1 MKSWPPFLSF
11 SLSQTCVKILLMSI
25 IYSFVDHSRLTC
37 PYDLMGGFLL
47 EIKARKRERERE
59 RERERDSES
68 VYLFTVR
75 IGVPMLYLP
84 MVL

>member
-1 MKSWPPFLSF
+1 
-11 SLSQTCVKILLMSI
+11 MSI

-59 RERERDSES
+59 REREGQRERVF
-68 VYLFTVR
+68 VYGTYWCTHV
-75 IGVPMLYLP
+75 VPTYGTLRLYLSIGA
-84 MVL
+84 VY

>member
-1 MKSWPPFLSF
+1 
-11 SLSQTCVKILLMSI
+11 MSI

-59 RERERDSES
+59 RERDSES